1 MSHDVMDLNQLA
13 SFLGRDAR
21 ELGKLANRGYLPGR
35 KIGGEWRFT
44 TAEIQSWVENEL
56 PRWTDEELRAIDR
69 NVRTSEWEPV
79 IAPLLPIEC
88 IDLEFSAR
96 TKNSAIRDLVK
107 LADRSNRLWD
117 IDAIVE
123 AVEQREARGA
133 TAWPGG
139 FATPHPHRRLP
150 YAQGE
155 SVIAFARSPGGLAFG
170 AGREGLTD
178 LFFLICCVDD
188 AEHLRVLSR
197 LSRMMRRADFA
208 ESLRE
213 AESAREVL
221 ELIQNAEE
229 GLLQTR

>member
-1 MSHDVMDLNQLA
+1 MSRDVMDLNQLA

-56 PRWTDEELRAIDR
+56 PRWSDDELRAIDR
-69 NVRTSEWEPV
+69 NVHATDAEPM
-79 IAPLLPIEC
+79 IAPLLPVEC
-88 IDLEFSAR
+88 IDLQFNAR

-117 IDAIVE
+117 VEAIIE
-123 AVEQREARGA
+123 AVEQRESRGA

-197 LSRMMRRADFA
+197 LSRMMRRPEFADSLRKA
-208 ESLRE
+208 ESVQD
-213 AESAREVL
+213 VL
-221 ELIQNAEE
+221 ELIRQAEE
-229 GLLQTR
+229 ELLRLR